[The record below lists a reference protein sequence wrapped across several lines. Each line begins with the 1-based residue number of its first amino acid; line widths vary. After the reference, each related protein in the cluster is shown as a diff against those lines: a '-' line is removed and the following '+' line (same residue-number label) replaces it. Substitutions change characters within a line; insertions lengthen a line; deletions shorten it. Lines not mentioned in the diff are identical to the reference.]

1 RSMAALGIF
10 PAAVLVIVTVVT
22 ISPTTAAS
30 DMPMWVDSR
39 IGSIGLEKLNVAVDN
54 YTSSYI
60 LIPWSSI
67 SKLPRFSSITEPRF
81 LVREA
86 VCQHFGY
93 ELPSVTR
100 KDDLKLLKEILRS
113 KVAKDLI
120 MLADRIKSYPTFCFF
135 LTLVEDKGAVQADL
149 CTAITKF
156 VLCVRHIISST
167 IHVEPLEMTSSP
179 NTTTMSA
186 QKALRSHSDEI
197 LNKIT
202 LSVTFISFFILT
214 L

>member
-1 RSMAALGIF
+1 
-10 PAAVLVIVTVVT
+10 
-22 ISPTTAAS
+22 
-30 DMPMWVDSR
+30 MPMWVDSR

-100 KDDLKLLKEILRS
+100 KDDLKLLKGQ
-113 KVAKDLI
+113 LI
-120 MLADRIKSYPTFCFF
+120 HLHWIF
-135 LTLVEDKGAVQADL
+135 
-149 CTAITKF
+149 
-156 VLCVRHIISST
+156 
-167 IHVEPLEMTSSP
+167 PLQP
-179 NTTTMSA
+179 
-186 QKALRSHSDEI
+186 
-197 LNKIT
+197 
-202 LSVTFISFFILT
+202 
-214 L
+214 